1 MAIYHLK
8 ATAISRGAGKSVTA
22 KAAYNARA
30 FLANERTGDVH
41 DYRRKTGLQF
51 SGIYA
56 PANAPEW
63 AKDRAQ
69 LWNAVEKVEKRK
81 DSTLAREYEVSLPH
95 ELTDEQRRYLVQ
107 DFVKENFT
115 RKGYVADV
123 NIHEPDA
130 KGDHRNHHAHILV
143 TDRRLEKEGFAADK
157 KERQGM
163 GNNIAEL
170 ERLRA
175 SWARHVNHHLERWGI
190 EARVDHRTLVE
201 QGIDR
206 EPTQHRGPH
215 VDAMER
221 KGIVTERGEEA
232 RAIAA
237 RNYERAVLKGEVINL
252 EEERERRGAA
262 NISAPTHKT
271 DRPDTV
277 GVNPGKGIEK
287 GVVLVL
293 GGAAELVGK
302 GADLVA
308 DSFASLFE
316 APKPALTQRQPDP
329 PEKPPQKV
337 LKFFGESTSTPTTT
351 KSSAIDL
358 NRYSRDPIYRTQIDR
373 QREEDEA
380 RRQQN
385 QTQEEEQ
392 KKAGRTLRFFE
403 PDPNDKDRDR

>member
-30 FLANERTGDVH
+30 FIANERTGDVH
-41 DYRRKTGLQF
+41 DYRRKAGLLF

-63 AKDRAQ
+63 AKDREQ
-69 LWNAVEKVEKRK
+69 LWNAVEQVEKRK

-130 KGDHRNHHAHILV
+130 KSDERNHHAHILV

-170 ERLRA
+170 ERIRV
-175 SWARHVNHHLERWGI
+175 SWAKHVNHHLERWGI
-190 EARVDHRTLVE
+190 ETRVDYRTLVE

-206 EPTQHRGPH
+206 EPTKHRGPH

-221 KGIVTERGEEA
+221 KGIATERGEEA
-232 RAIAA
+232 RAIEA
-237 RNYERAVLKGEVINL
+237 RNHERAMLKGEIIIL
-252 EEERERRGAA
+252 EEARKDRD
-262 NISAPTHKT
+262 NIAVSTAKKT
-271 DRPDTV
+271 DRTDTTIL
-277 GVNPGKGIEK
+277 NPGKGMEK

-302 GADLVA
+302 GAELAA

-316 APKPALTQRQPDP
+316 APKPTPTQRQPDP
-329 PEKPPQKV
+329 PEKSPQKI
-337 LKFFGESTSTPTTT
+337 LKFFGESTSTPAT
-351 KSSAIDL
+351 KSPAIDL
-358 NRYSRDPIYRTQIDR
+358 NRYIRDPIYRAKIDQ

-385 QTQEEEQ
+385 MAQEEEQ
-392 KKAGRTLRFFE
+392 KKAWRTLRFFE
-403 PDPNDKDRDR
+403 SDPNDKDRDR

>member
-63 AKDRAQ
+63 AKDREQ

-163 GNNIAEL
+163 GNNITEL

-175 SWARHVNHHLERWGI
+175 NWARHVNHHLERWGI

-215 VDAMER
+215 VDAIER

-237 RNYERAVLKGEVINL
+237 RNDERAVLKGELINL
-252 EEERERRGAA
+252 EEAR
-262 NISAPTHKT
+262 K
-271 DRPDTV
+271 DRHNDVTSTV
-277 GVNPGKGIEK
+277 QKHDRADIGGVNPAKGMEK
-287 GVVLVL
+287 GVILVL

-302 GADLVA
+302 GADLAA

-316 APKPALTQRQPDP
+316 APKPASTQRQPDS
-329 PEKPPQKV
+329 PEKPPQKI
-337 LKFFGESTSTPTTT
+337 LKFFGEYTSTPTT
-351 KSSAIDL
+351 KAPAIDL
-358 NRYSRDPIYRTQIDR
+358 NRYIRDPLYREQIDR

-385 QTQEEEQ
+385 QAQEDEQ
-392 KKAGRTLRFFE
+392 KKAWRTLRFFE
-403 PDPNDKDRDR
+403 SDPNDKDRDR

>member
-41 DYRRKTGLQF
+41 DFRRKKGLQF

-69 LWNAVEKVEKRK
+69 LWNAVEKIEKRK

-175 SWARHVNHHLERWGI
+175 NWARHVNHHLERWGI

-232 RAIAA
+232 RAITA
-237 RNYERAVLKGEVINL
+237 RNDERAALKGEIIDL
-252 EEERERRGAA
+252 EAARQGRGSGDIA
-262 NISAPTHKT
+262 TEHKT
-271 DRPDTV
+271 DRADTG
-277 GVNPGKGIEK
+277 GVNPGKGAEK
-287 GVVLVL
+287 GVILVL

-316 APKPALTQRQPDP
+316 APKPAPTQKQPDP
-329 PEKPPQKV
+329 PEKPPQKI
-337 LKFFGESTSTPTTT
+337 LKFFGESTSMPAI
-351 KSSAIDL
+351 KSPAIDL
-358 NRYSRDPIYRTQIDR
+358 NRYVRDPIYREQIDR